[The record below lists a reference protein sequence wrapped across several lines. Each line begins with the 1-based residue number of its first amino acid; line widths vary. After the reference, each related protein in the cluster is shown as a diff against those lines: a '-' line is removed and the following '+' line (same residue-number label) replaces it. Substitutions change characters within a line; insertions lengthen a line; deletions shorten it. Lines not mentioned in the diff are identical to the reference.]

1 MIVTAALAWFDE
13 PLEQLD
19 ECVRS
24 LPVIAD
30 RLVAVDGGYSRYPGA
45 KPKSPVSQAAQIRA
59 TAKDVGLDVVIHT
72 PNKLWAGQVEKRSF
86 LLQQA
91 AKGSDWFVPVD
102 ADHVLHG
109 LRYTVRHEVENV
121 GEEYDALTADL
132 YTPMNWDRPLDES
145 AAGEWHRDLAGEYTT
160 IQNIFRCL
168 PGLRVERFHWWYSAL
183 KDDRKIWLIGGDTD
197 PQARRAAFYKL
208 QAPYLIEHRCLFR
221 KPKQI
226 IRNRAFCDD
235 RVAIVAET
243 NQEDDPTMLRR
254 VAA

>member
-45 KPKSPVSQAAQIRA
+45 KAKSPAAQAAQIRK

-72 PNKLWAGQVEKRSF
+72 PDKLWAGQVQKRSF
-86 LLQQA
+86 LIQQA
-91 AKGSDWFVPVD
+91 ALGSDWWVPVD

-109 LRYTVRHEVENV
+109 VRSAIRHELKHL
-121 GEEYDALTADL
+121 DAAFDAVVADL
-132 YTPMNWDRPLDES
+132 FTPMNHDRPLDES
-145 AAGEWHRDLAGEYTT
+145 AAGKWHKDLADRYTR
-160 IQNIFRCL
+160 IPNVFRSF
-168 PGLRVERFHWWYSAL
+168 PELRVERFHWWYSGL
-183 KDDRKIWLIGGDTD
+183 RGGKRIWLMGGEEEGG
-197 PQARRAAFYKL
+197 PRAKL
-208 QAPYLIEHRCLFR
+208 HIMEAPYLIEHRCLFR
-221 KPKQI
+221 QPKQI
-226 IRNRAFCDD
+226 LRNREFCDD
-235 RVAIVAET
+235 RVAIVNAT
-243 NQEDDPTMLRR
+243 KQEDDPKML

>member
-45 KPKSPVSQAAQIRA
+45 KAKSAAAQAAQIRK

-72 PNKLWAGQVEKRSF
+72 PTKLWAGQVQKRSF
-86 LLQQA
+86 LIQQA

-109 LRYTVRHEVENV
+109 IRYTVRHEVENV
-121 GEEYDALTADL
+121 GPDYDALSADL
-132 YTPMNWDRPLDES
+132 YTPMNHDRPLDES
-145 AAGEWHRDLAGEYTT
+145 ASGQWHQDLAGQYTT
-160 IQNIFRCL
+160 LPNIFRCL

-183 KDDRKIWLIGGDTD
+183 RDGKRVWLIGGDD
-197 PQARRAAFYKL
+197 GPRAKFYKL

-221 KPKQI
+221 QPKQI
-226 IRNRAFCDD
+226 LRNREFCED
-235 RVAIVAET
+235 RVAIVKAT
-243 NQEDDPTMLRR
+243 KQEDDPKML